1 MAELQIPGYEL
12 YEQLGRGGM
21 ATVYRALHLNLDRE
35 VAIKVMDRGSSS
47 DDSFSER
54 FIREARISARL
65 VHPHVLQI
73 YDVNSHAGHNYIA
86 MEFLPGGDLAGIIR
100 GALTQRVIYN
110 LMEQMTVALDYASSK
125 GYVHRDIKPSNILL
139 RTSDDYVLA
148 DFGIAKA
155 ADSGTQM
162 TQTGL
167 MVGTPSYM
175 SPEQARGVEVDGRS
189 DLYGMAV
196 LCYEMLTKELPFD
209 ADSAVSIAVKHLTA
223 DIPTLPEKLALY
235 QPWLNKALA
244 KDADE
249 RFQTGREMFA
259 AFSEVRSEF
268 SDEDILTRARVRAE
282 ADPDDVDA
290 TSVEIGAVGSGAGWT
305 DPTQVSQSSRP
316 SRPYKLSET
325 SPRRERLVTG
335 EYKAAKKAKSVG
347 GGTFAKL
354 FLFLLV
360 LGGGGY
366 GGYVYWQ
373 TTQDET
379 AKGVE
384 TVSAQLSRAFTA
396 MNEND
401 LGNASQAFTRV
412 LEVEPTNAAALKGMA
427 DIDGLKKVERKD
439 KAGKI
444 IILAQTEIS
453 QLAADASR
461 SDAAL
466 TLLQEAL
473 QVDPGNKQ
481 AEKALNTLADYHLA
495 GAERAIAAG
504 DFALAASNLTN
515 ALEITPARSDIK
527 QLSGDLPAQEANWLA
542 NQNVE
547 ELLAAA
553 NALID
558 SGEFSSATQQL
569 AVVLKIQPDSA
580 DALGAMEAVVQGL
593 LSRAQIA
600 IGKGNF
606 SAASIDLDE
615 AIEIA
620 PSREDLGELQ
630 AQLPALEEAWKS
642 ENQTAAR
649 LAEAQTLFRKGSFVA
664 AAEVYREVLAAD
676 PDSAAA
682 QRGLNDAHSA
692 LVSAAQKSADNGKFD
707 DARTLLAQARELDAD
722 REGATALAGKL
733 ANMEQAWNDRL
744 AEDARQQQVAG
755 DAADLGLQA
764 IAAGDLGKA
773 HQIYMEVSIE
783 YSLLATTNNLKD
795 ALLEAYISATRTEI
809 GSEQYDLAQTLI
821 AQGQSLSP
829 EREEWEELEEEIDVA
844 RSKARRRLG
853 GF

>member
-1 MAELQIPGYEL
+1 MADLQIPGYEL

-65 VHPHVLQI
+65 VHPHILQI

-86 MEFLPGGDLAGIIR
+86 MEFLGGGDLAGIIR

-110 LMEQMTVALDYASSK
+110 LMKQMTDALDYASSQ

-139 RTSDDYVLA
+139 RTNNDYVLA

-196 LCYEMLTKELPFD
+196 LGYEMLTKELPFD

-223 DIPTLPEKLALY
+223 DIPTLPETLAPY
-235 QPWLNKALA
+235 QAWLDKALA
-244 KDADE
+244 KDAND
-249 RFQTGREMFA
+249 RFQTGGEMFA
-259 AFSEVRSEF
+259 GFSEVRGEF
-268 SDEDILTRARVRAE
+268 SD
-282 ADPDDVDA
+282 DDVLTPAKVRSERSSDDEDA
-290 TSVEIGAVGSGAGWT
+290 TSVEIGAASMGSSWG

-325 SPRRERLVTG
+325 SSRRERLVTG
-335 EYKAAKKAKSVG
+335 QYQAAKKTKSSG

-354 FLFLLV
+354 FLTLLLV
-360 LGGGGY
+360 SGGGY

-379 AKGVE
+379 TKGVE

-401 LGNASQAFTRV
+401 LNNASQAFERV
-412 LEVEPTNAAALKGMA
+412 LEVQPTNAAALKGMA
-427 DIDGLKKVERKD
+427 DIGGLQKIERREKAD
-439 KAGKI
+439 KIVIRAQAEINK
-444 IILAQTEIS
+444 LAT
-453 QLAADASR
+453 DASR

-473 QVDPGNKQ
+473 QVDAGNKK
-481 AEKALNTLADYHLA
+481 AEKGLSTLADYHMA
-495 GAERAIAAG
+495 GARRAIDAG
-504 DFALAASNLTN
+504 DFALAASTLVN
-515 ALEITPARSDIK
+515 ALEVMPARSDIK
-527 QLSGDLPAQEANWLA
+527 QLSANLAAQEADWLA
-542 NQNVE
+542 SQNVK
-547 ELLAAA
+547 ELFSAA
-553 NALID
+553 NASIA
-558 SGEFSSATQQL
+558 SGEFISATQHL
-569 AVVLKIQPDSA
+569 TVVLKIQPDSA
-580 DALGAMEAVVQGL
+580 DAQGAMEAVVQGL
-593 LSRAQIA
+593 LSRAQTA

-606 SAASIDLDE
+606 SAASVDLDK

-630 AQLPALEEAWKS
+630 SQLPALEEAWQS
-642 ENQTAAR
+642 ESRMANR
-649 LAEAQTLFRKGSFVA
+649 LTEAQAFFRKGSFLA
-664 AAEVYREVLAAD
+664 AAEVYREVLKVT
-676 PDSAAA
+676 PDSAPA

-692 LVSAAQKSADNGKFD
+692 LVSAAQKSADKGKFD
-707 DARTLLAQARELDAD
+707 DAQMFLTQALELDSD
-722 REGATALAGKL
+722 SESATALEGNL
-733 ANMEQAWNDRL
+733 ATMEQSWNDRV
-744 AEDARQQQVAG
+744 ADKAKQKQVAA
-755 DAADLGLQA
+755 DAAELGMQA
-764 IAAGDLGKA
+764 IAAGDLDKA
-773 HQIYMEVSIE
+773 HQIYREVSVE
-783 YSLLATTNNLKD
+783 YSLRATTNKLKD
-795 ALLEAYISATRTEI
+795 ALLKAYIVATRTEI

-829 EREEWEELEEEIDVA
+829 EREEWEVLEEEIDFA
-844 RSKARRRLG
+844 RNKARRRLG

>member
-1 MAELQIPGYEL
+1 MADLQIPGYEL

-65 VHPHVLQI
+65 IHPHVLQI

-86 MEFLPGGDLAGIIR
+86 MEYLSCGDLAGIIR
-100 GALTQRVIYN
+100 GEMTQRVIYN
-110 LMEQMTVALDYASSK
+110 LMQQMTAALDYASSK

-196 LCYEMLTKELPFD
+196 LAYEMLTKELPFD

-223 DIPTLPEKLALY
+223 DIPTLPEKLSAY

-249 RFQTGREMFA
+249 RYQTGREMFA
-259 AFSEVRSEF
+259 AFSEVRSQF
-268 SDEDILTRARVRAE
+268 SDDDVLTPARARAE
-282 ADPDDVDA
+282 PHPDGEDA
-290 TSVEIGAVGSGAGWT
+290 TSVEIDAVSSGAAWT

-325 SPRRERLVTG
+325 SSKRERLVTG
-335 EYKAAKKAKSVG
+335 EYKAAKKAKSG
-347 GGTFAKL
+347 GGGAFAKM

-379 AKGVE
+379 TKGVE

-401 LGNASQAFTRV
+401 MNNASQAFTRV

-427 DIDGLKKVERKD
+427 DIEGLKKVERKE
-439 KAGKI
+439 KAEKI
-444 IILAQTEIS
+444 IILAQTEINK
-453 QLAADASR
+453 LATDASR

-473 QVDPGNKQ
+473 QVDPGNKD

-495 GAERAIAAG
+495 GAKRAIATG
-504 DFALAASNLTN
+504 DFVLAASALAD
-515 ALEITPARSDIK
+515 ALEVTPARADIK
-527 QLSGDLPAQEANWLA
+527 QLSGDLAAQEADWLA

-547 ELLAAA
+547 ELLSAA
-553 NALID
+553 NASID
-558 SGEFSSATQQL
+558 SGEFSSAAQQL

-580 DALGAMEAVVQGL
+580 DAQGAMEAVVQGL
-593 LSRAQIA
+593 LSRAQTA

-606 SAASIDLDE
+606 SAASVDLDE

-630 AQLPALEEAWKS
+630 AQLPGLEEAWKS
-642 ENQTAAR
+642 ENQMAAR
-649 LAEAQTLFRKGSFVA
+649 ITEAQTLFRKGSFVA
-664 AAEVYREVLAAD
+664 AAEVYREVLVAA

-682 QRGLNDAHSA
+682 QRGLNDTHSA
-692 LVSAAQKSADNGKFD
+692 LVNAAQKSADQGKFD
-707 DARTLLAQARELDAD
+707 DAQTLLAQALELDSDSESAK
-722 REGATALAGKL
+722 ALEGKL
-733 ANMEQAWNDRL
+733 ASVEQAWNNRL
-744 AEDARQQQVAG
+744 AEEAKQKQVAG
-755 DAADLGLQA
+755 DAADLGMQA

-773 HQIYMEVSIE
+773 HQIYSEVSVE
-783 YSLLATTNNLKD
+783 YSLRATTSQLKD
-795 ALLEAYISATRTEI
+795 ALLEAYIVATRTEI

-829 EREEWEELEEEIDVA
+829 EREEWEELEEEIDIA